1 MQYYCKDSNCTQKVQ
16 FFHVSCTH
24 IVHNILHEF
33 YDFLQTILLTMPV
46 YDWMIL
52 TTLVETFSSV

>member
-1 MQYYCKDSNCTQKVQ
+1 MRLPC
-16 FFHVSCTH
+16 VSCTH

-46 YDWMIL
+46 
-52 TTLVETFSSV
+52 

>member
-1 MQYYCKDSNCTQKVQ
+1 MQNYCKDSNRTQIVQ

-46 YDWMIL
+46 
-52 TTLVETFSSV
+52 

>member
-16 FFHVSCTH
+16 ILIILCTH
-24 IVHNILHEF
+24 TVHNILYEF

-46 YDWMIL
+46 
-52 TTLVETFSSV
+52 

>member
-24 IVHNILHEF
+24 IVHDILHEF

-46 YDWMIL
+46 
-52 TTLVETFSSV
+52 

>member
-16 FFHVSCTH
+16 LFHVSCTH
-24 IVHNILHEF
+24 IVHNILYES

-46 YDWMIL
+46 
-52 TTLVETFSSV
+52 